1 MEEVSQLRRSEIEAA
16 AQRRRQEAIERFWG
30 GGELRRLLHPTL
42 PTLHTPGLCAH
53 LPNTFVVSGEAGQL
67 VRFQSGLEGRG
78 LASKVKIL
86 FEERIEVSNL
96 LPSEISCT
104 LTLVFDC
111 GLQQCECAASIQV
124 RVRCQYTRDRLSVIE
139 HALAVEG
146 LTRKCLC
153 PECTHEALMPVT
165 MERDSGR
172 HMSIWCKR
180 LLFFC

>member
-30 GGELRRLLHPTL
+30 GGELRRLLHPAL
-42 PTLHTPGLCAH
+42 PALHTPALRAH

-67 VRFQSGLEGRG
+67 IRFQSGLEGRG

-86 FEERIEVSNL
+86 SEERIEVSNL

-104 LTLVFDC
+104 LALVLDS
-111 GLQQCECAASIQV
+111 GLQQCECTASVQV
-124 RVRCQYTRDRLSVIE
+124 VSTVRDRLSVIE

-146 LTRKCLC
+146 LARNAC
-153 PECTHEALMPVT
+153 ALSVPI
-165 MERDSGR
+165 RR
-172 HMSIWCKR
+172 
-180 LLFFC
+180 